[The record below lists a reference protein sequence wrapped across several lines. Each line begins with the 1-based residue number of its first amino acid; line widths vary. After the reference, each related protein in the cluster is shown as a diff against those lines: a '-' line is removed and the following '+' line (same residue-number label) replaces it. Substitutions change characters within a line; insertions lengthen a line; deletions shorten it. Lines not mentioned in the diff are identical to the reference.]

1 MLLCILVEDYI
12 TNIDEF
18 FQIYNDS
25 RFVIP
30 VRDVLGY
37 IASEKIRL
45 ARIFLEQEDSI
56 NLHCPH
62 YL

>member
-1 MLLCILVEDYI
+1 MHSSGGLYL

-37 IASEKIRL
+37 IASEKL
-45 ARIFLEQEDSI
+45 DLQEFFLEQEDSI
-56 NLHCPH
+56 NLRCPH